1 VSDVDLFVVDDE
13 EAAAEAAAERLVAA
27 AREGLSI
34 VLTGGTTPKVAYE
47 RAALLEPD
55 WSETVLWW
63 GDERCVPPEHEDSNY
78 GLAKRALLDRLGV
91 SPREIHR
98 IEGELGKEAAATRYD
113 RALEDRTLDLVLLGI
128 GPDGHAASLFPNA
141 PTLSQGGRAL
151 PAEAG
156 LEPFVDRVTMS
167 LPLLCSAGE
176 VLFLVTGPAK
186 ANAVRRAFGAPP
198 GPETPASL
206 VRARAG
212 KTTAILDRAAA
223 AELPP

>member
-13 EAAAEAAAERLVAA
+13 EAATEAAAERLVAA

-167 LPLLCSAGE
+167 LPQLCSAGE